1 MPVAVP
7 FSAPMALSRGAS
19 NKRTQNIRQPI
30 HNISLLPAP
39 MMSRMSGWRH
49 VAMLGK
55 TLGVVTGMLSYGSG
69 VIAAIGS
76 GPK

>member
-1 MPVAVP
+1 MSVRKIFVSRSKI
-7 FSAPMALSRGAS
+7 SAC
-19 NKRTQNIRQPI
+19 
-30 HNISLLPAP
+30 LPAP

-49 VAMLGK
+49 VAMLSK
-55 TLGVVTGMLSYGSG
+55 TMGVVAVMLSYASG